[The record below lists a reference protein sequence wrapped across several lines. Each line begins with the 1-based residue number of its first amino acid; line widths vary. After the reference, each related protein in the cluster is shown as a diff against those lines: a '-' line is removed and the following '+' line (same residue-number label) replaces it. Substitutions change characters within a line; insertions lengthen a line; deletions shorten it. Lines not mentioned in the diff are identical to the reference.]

1 MDPNQI
7 MAIIGAYNDDPRSFT
22 DEEAEMVAMLA
33 SQTGMKFRREN
44 KPFQK
49 AMFNMADIGM
59 LGMLPNEWEPWSR
72 GQSVY
77 GESFGEKVG
86 SGIGAA
92 AGLPL
97 SLLSGYGL
105 VRGGMGLAKGA
116 WGMMRG
122 ARGVASG
129 GGGAAGGGAAAAP
142 YMGGGNLLSAGQGGG
157 GMLGLTAGQGGR
169 NLLSAGRTRG
179 SSPVDYTQNFPSYNK
194 WEPTMIP
201 PYAQSRYNTIQQGFQ
216 RGNWPLR

>member
-22 DEEAEMVAMLA
+22 DEEAEMIAMLA
-33 SQTGMKFRREN
+33 SQTGMNFRREN
-44 KPFQK
+44 KPIQK
-49 AMFNMADIGM
+49 GLFNMADIGL

-77 GESFGEKVG
+77 GESTSEKIG

-92 AGLPL
+92 AGLPA

-116 WGMMRG
+116 MGMMRG
-122 ARGVASG
+122 ARGVA
-129 GGGAAGGGAAAAP
+129 GGGAAGGGATP
-142 YMGGGNLLSAGQGGG
+142 YGGGMLQLTAGQRGGNLLPAARS
-157 GMLGLTAGQGGR
+157 
-169 NLLSAGRTRG
+169 RG
-179 SSPVDYTQNFPSYNK
+179 
-194 WEPTMIP
+194 
-201 PYAQSRYNTIQQGFQ
+201 A
-216 RGNWPLR
+216 

>member
-7 MAIIGAYNDDPRSFT
+7 MAIIGAYNADPRSFT
-22 DEEAEMVAMLA
+22 DEEAEMIAMLS
-33 SQTGMKFRREN
+33 SQVGMKFQREN
-44 KPFQK
+44 KPIQK
-49 AMFNMADIGM
+49 GLFNMADIGL
-59 LGMLPNEWEPWSR
+59 LGMLPNEWEPYSR
-72 GQSVY
+72 GESVY
-77 GESFGEKVG
+77 GESTSEKIG

-92 AGLPL
+92 AGLPAA
-97 SLLSGYGL
+97 LLSGSAL

-122 ARGVASG
+122 ARGVAG
-129 GGGAAGGGAAAAP
+129 GGGAAGGGAPAAP
-142 YMGGGNLLSAGQGGG
+142 YMGGGNLLSSGQGGG

-169 NLLSAGRTRG
+169 NLLSAGRSRG
-179 SSPVDYTQNFPSYNK
+179 ASPMDFTQNFPSYNK

-201 PYAQSRYNTIQQGFQ
+201 PYAQSRYNTVQQGFQ

>member
-22 DEEAEMVAMLA
+22 DEEAEMIAMLA
-33 SQTGMKFRREN
+33 SQTGMNFRREN
-44 KPFQK
+44 KPIQK
-49 AMFNMADIGM
+49 GLFNMADIGL

-77 GESFGEKVG
+77 GESTSEKIG

-92 AGLPL
+92 AGLPA

-116 WGMMRG
+116 MGMMRG
-122 ARGVASG
+122 ARGVA
-129 GGGAAGGGAAAAP
+129 GGGAAGGGATP
-142 YMGGGNLLSAGQGGG
+142 YGG
-157 GMLGLTAGQGGR
+157 GMLQLTAGQRGR
-169 NLLSAGRTRG
+169 NLLPAARSRG
-179 SSPVDYTQNFPSYNK
+179 ASPIDYTQQFPSYNK

-216 RGNWPLR
+216 RANWPLR

>member
-7 MAIIGAYNDDPRSFT
+7 MSIVGAYNADPRSFT

-44 KPFQK
+44 KPIQK
-49 AMFNMADIGM
+49 GLFNMADIGL
-59 LGMLPNEWEPWSR
+59 LGMLPNEWEPYSR

-77 GESFGEKVG
+77 GESFSEKVG
-86 SGIGAA
+86 SGMGAA

-97 SLLSGYGL
+97 ALLSGSAL

-122 ARGVASG
+122 ARGVAG
-129 GGGAAGGGAAAAP
+129 GGGAAGGGAAGAP
-142 YMGGGNLLSAGQGGG
+142 YAGGGNLLTAGRGGGGMLELTAGRGGGNLLSAARSRGASPTDFTQG
-157 GMLGLTAGQGGR
+157 
-169 NLLSAGRTRG
+169 
-179 SSPVDYTQNFPSYNK
+179 FPSYNR

-201 PYAQSRYNTIQQGFQ
+201 PYAQSRYNTVQQGFQ
-216 RGNWPLR
+216 RANWPLR

>member
-22 DEEAEMVAMLA
+22 DEEAEMIAMLA
-33 SQTGMKFRREN
+33 SQTGMNFRREN
-44 KPFQK
+44 KPIQK
-49 AMFNMADIGM
+49 GLFNMADIGL

-77 GESFGEKVG
+77 GESTSEKIG

-92 AGLPL
+92 AGLPA

-116 WGMMRG
+116 MGMMRG
-122 ARGVASG
+122 ARGVAG
-129 GGGAAGGGAAAAP
+129 GGGAAGGGATP
-142 YMGGGNLLSAGQGGG
+142 YGGGMLQLTAGQRGGNLLSA
-157 GMLGLTAGQGGR
+157 AR
-169 NLLSAGRTRG
+169 SRG
-179 SSPVDYTQNFPSYNK
+179 ASPIDYTQQFPSYNK

-216 RGNWPLR
+216 RANWPLR

>member
-1 MDPNQI
+1 

-22 DEEAEMVAMLA
+22 DEEAEMIAMLA
-33 SQTGMKFRREN
+33 SQTGMNFRREN
-44 KPFQK
+44 KPIQK
-49 AMFNMADIGM
+49 GLFNMADIGL

-77 GESFGEKVG
+77 GESTSEKIG

-92 AGLPL
+92 AGLPA

-116 WGMMRG
+116 MGMMRG
-122 ARGVASG
+122 ARGVAG
-129 GGGAAGGGAAAAP
+129 GGGAAGGGATP
-142 YMGGGNLLSAGQGGG
+142 YGGGMLQLTAGQRGGNLLSA
-157 GMLGLTAGQGGR
+157 AR
-169 NLLSAGRTRG
+169 SRG
-179 SSPVDYTQNFPSYNK
+179 ASPIDYTQQFPSYNK

-216 RGNWPLR
+216 RANWPLR

>member
-22 DEEAEMVAMLA
+22 DEEAEMIAMLA
-33 SQTGMKFRREN
+33 SQTGMNFRREN
-44 KPFQK
+44 KPIQK
-49 AMFNMADIGM
+49 GLFNMADIGL

-77 GESFGEKVG
+77 GESTSEKIG

-92 AGLPL
+92 AGLPA

-116 WGMMRG
+116 MGMMRG
-122 ARGVASG
+122 ARGVA
-129 GGGAAGGGAAAAP
+129 GGGAAGGGATP
-142 YMGGGNLLSAGQGGG
+142 YGGGMLQLTAGQRGGNLLPAARS
-157 GMLGLTAGQGGR
+157 
-169 NLLSAGRTRG
+169 RG
-179 SSPVDYTQNFPSYNK
+179 ASPIDYTQQFPSYNK

-216 RGNWPLR
+216 RANWPLR

>member
-22 DEEAEMVAMLA
+22 DEEAEMIAMLA
-33 SQTGMKFRREN
+33 SQTGMNFRREN
-44 KPFQK
+44 KPIQK
-49 AMFNMADIGM
+49 GLFNMADIGL

-77 GESFGEKVG
+77 GESTSEKIG

-92 AGLPL
+92 AGLPA

-116 WGMMRG
+116 MGMMRG
-122 ARGVASG
+122 ARGVA
-129 GGGAAGGGAAAAP
+129 GGGATPYGGGMLQLTA
-142 YMGGGNLLSAGQGGG
+142 GQRGGNLLPAARS
-157 GMLGLTAGQGGR
+157 
-169 NLLSAGRTRG
+169 RG
-179 SSPVDYTQNFPSYNK
+179 ASPIDYTQQFPSYNK

-216 RGNWPLR
+216 RANWPLR